1 MKTIAI
7 QAEVKQTT
15 GRSAAARARKE
26 GKVPCVLYGG
36 SENINLLVEE
46 KELNKF
52 LYTPEV
58 MIAEINIDGGKSVK
72 ALVQDAQFH
81 PVSDVTI
88 HADFLELTPGTPVRV
103 SLPIKP
109 VGNSVGVRAG
119 GKLKEILRK
128 LKVKGNTENLPDFVE
143 VDITNVNIGQ
153 SVRVRDIKI
162 DGVEFLDAPE
172 NVIVT
177 VSATR
182 ATRQAAEEA
191 AAAEKGGKKK

>member
-7 QAEVKQTT
+7 QAEVKQAT
-15 GRSAAARARKE
+15 GRSTAANARKE

-36 SENINLLVEE
+36 AENMNLFVPE

-58 MIAEINIDGGKSVK
+58 MIAEIHIEGGKKVN

-81 PVSDVTI
+81 PVSDATL
-88 HADFLELTPGTPVRV
+88 HADFIELIPGKPVRV

-128 LKVKGNTENLPDFVE
+128 IRVKGLTENLPDYIE

-153 SVRVRDIKI
+153 SFRIRDLKLE
-162 DGVEFLDAPE
+162 GVELLDAPE

-191 AAAEKGGKKK
+191 TAPAKKK

>member
-7 QAEVKQTT
+7 KAEVKHAT
-15 GRSAAARARKE
+15 GRSAAAKARKE

-36 SENINLLVEE
+36 SENMNLLVDE

-58 MIAEINIDGGKSVK
+58 LIAEIQVEGGKTVK

-81 PVSDVTI
+81 PISDATI
-88 HADFLELTPGTPVRV
+88 HADFKELVAGQPVKV
-103 SLPIKP
+103 SLPIRV

-119 GKLKEILRK
+119 GKMKEILRK
-128 LKVKGNTENLPDFVE
+128 LRVKGMPENLPDFVE

-153 SVRVRDIKI
+153 TFRVSQLSLN
-162 DGVEFLDAPE
+162 GVEFLDSPN
-172 NVIVT
+172 NVVVT
-177 VSATR
+177 VAATR

-191 AAAEKGGKKK
+191 AAAAAPAKKK

>member
-7 QAEVKQTT
+7 KAEVKQAT
-15 GRSAAARARKE
+15 GRSAAAKARKE

-36 SENINLLVEE
+36 SENMNLLVDE

-58 MIAEINIDGGKSVK
+58 LIAEIQVEGGKTVK

-81 PVSDVTI
+81 PISDATI
-88 HADFLELTPGTPVRV
+88 HADFKELVAGQPVKV
-103 SLPIKP
+103 NLPIRV

-119 GKLKEILRK
+119 GKMKEILRK
-128 LKVKGNTENLPDFVE
+128 LRVKGMPENLPDFVE

-153 SVRVRDIKI
+153 TFRVNQLKLE
-162 DGVEFLDAPE
+162 GVEFLDSPN
-172 NVIVT
+172 NVVVT
-177 VSATR
+177 VAATR

-191 AAAEKGGKKK
+191 AAAAAPAKKK